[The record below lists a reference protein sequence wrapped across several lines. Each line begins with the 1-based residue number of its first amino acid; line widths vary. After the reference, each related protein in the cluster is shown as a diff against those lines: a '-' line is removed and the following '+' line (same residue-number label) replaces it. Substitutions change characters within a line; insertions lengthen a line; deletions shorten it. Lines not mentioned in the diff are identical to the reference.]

1 MICPSYATWC
11 RSFPK
16 ATLATLAFLAFAEAC
31 GASSSPVAMGS
42 GGAASTVGAGSG
54 GRSGSAGAPNNGA
67 SGGAGL
73 GGKLGTGGG
82 SGGGTGGASEAG
94 SGGIGG
100 GTGGGTGAGN
110 SGTGGGTIPWRCPP
124 GPFTGTPIPAG
135 AAPTL
140 IKGAPP
146 TTDAFNMYSFG
157 NVEGP
162 VWIDGALYFSDMKNG
177 DLPLS
182 RIVTISEADVVS
194 IFLEDSGTN
203 GLAVDPDGN
212 LVSANH
218 KKQGIV
224 RFHLPDKTPS
234 TVLSTYGGKPFN
246 SPNDLTIRRD
256 GTIYFTDPTLQ
267 NFANPPQGGP
277 SQGTR
282 VYQIAPGA
290 GTATVITDYVNQPN
304 GITLS
309 LDEQTLFVSGGSGV
323 KTYPITASGVAMSGV
338 SFGPADVQNTNTDGM
353 AVDCAGN
360 LYVTVVNTTNVIV
373 VGPGGAKVGT
383 IVVTGPSAVTNVAF
397 GGAEHKTLYIT
408 GQGNDTQRG
417 VFKIQLNF
425 PGMPY

>member
-1 MICPSYATWC
+1 
-11 RSFPK
+11 
-16 ATLATLAFLAFAEAC
+16 
-31 GASSSPVAMGS
+31 
-42 GGAASTVGAGSG
+42 VG
-54 GRSGSAGAPNNGA
+54 N
-67 SGGAGL
+67 
-73 GGKLGTGGG
+73 
-82 SGGGTGGASEAG
+82 
-94 SGGIGG
+94 
-100 GTGGGTGAGN
+100 
-110 SGTGGGTIPWRCPP
+110 
-124 GPFTGTPIPAG
+124 PIPAG
-135 AAPTL
+135 ATPTL

-162 VWIDGALYFSDMKNG
+162 VWIDGVLYFSDMKNG

-182 RIVTISEADVVS
+182 RIIAISESDVVS

-218 KKQGIV
+218 GKQGIV
-224 RFHLPDKTPS
+224 RFHLPDKTA
-234 TVLSTYGGKPFN
+234 TTLVSTYQGKAFN
-246 SPNDLTIRRD
+246 SPNDLAIRRD

-282 VYQIAPGA
+282 VYQVAPGA
-290 GTATVITDYVNQPN
+290 EAATVITDYLNQPN

-309 LDEQTLFVSGGSGV
+309 LDEQTLFVGGGSGL
-323 KTYPITASGVAMSGV
+323 KKYSITSGGVAMSGV
-338 SFGPADVQNTNTDGM
+338 PFGPAEVQNITTDGM
-353 AVDCAGN
+353 VMDCAGN
-360 LYVTVVNTTNVIV
+360 LYVAVANSTDVIV
-373 VGPGGAKVGT
+373 VGADGAKVAT

-397 GGAEHKTLYIT
+397 GGADHKTLYIT

-417 VFKIQLNF
+417 VFKMQLSF